1 MVNRLWVQL
10 TLAFVV
16 VIIVTVT
23 TTAWFANQRAGNQ
36 FRAYLRR
43 PDILARSGL
52 PDLLVTYY
60 QDHDSWDGVTR
71 WLDGDGRGN
80 RPDRRAKRGEI
91 PPFVVAD
98 ATGHIVYAD
107 GPGRQG
113 QTLGA
118 LEQSSAQSLTV
129 DSHVVGYLVW
139 DFASLT
145 SLALP
150 ELDFL
155 HQLRISLLL
164 AGLLAAGL
172 GIGFSLFISRTL
184 AAPLAVLART
194 ARAFA
199 AQDWNQRVAVQDQ
212 SSIAE
217 VAEVAHAFN
226 DMAGALQQA
235 ETLRRH
241 LIADVAHELRTP
253 LSVLQGNLNAMLDGL
268 YPLDMQ
274 EIATLYDQTRLLTR
288 LVDDLHEL
296 AQAEAGQLPL
306 HLTAVEADTLLW
318 ATATR
323 FNTVADA
330 QAITIEVSV
339 PAFLPP
345 VQADPDRMIQVLH
358 NLISNALRHTP
369 TGGRVTIVAV
379 AEESAHRVR
388 FSVNDTGE
396 GIAAE
401 DLPHIFER
409 FYRADKSRASSRGGA
424 GLGLTIAKTLVEAMG
439 GTIGVESTVGQGS
452 HFWFTLP
459 IVATE

>member
-1 MVNRLWVQL
+1 MVNRLWVRL
-10 TLAFVV
+10 TIAFVV

-52 PDLLVTYY
+52 PDLLVSYY
-60 QDHDSWDGVTR
+60 QEHDSWDGVTR
-71 WLDGDGRGN
+71 WLDGDGRAN
-80 RPDRRAKRGEI
+80 RPERRAKRGGT

-98 ATGHIVYAD
+98 GAGRIVYAD
-107 GPGRQG
+107 GPSRQG
-113 QTLGA
+113 QILGA
-118 LEQSSAQSLTV
+118 LEQSSAQSLTL
-129 DSHVVGYLVW
+129 DSNVVGYLVW

-145 SLALP
+145 ALALP

-155 HQLRISLLL
+155 RQLRTSLLL

-212 SSIAE
+212 SAIAE

-226 DMAGALQQA
+226 DMASALQQA

-306 HLTAVEADTLLW
+306 HLTAVAAEALIW

-323 FNTVADA
+323 FNTVADT
-330 QAITIEVSV
+330 QGITIEVSV
-339 PAFLPP
+339 PALLPP
-345 VQADPDRMIQVLH
+345 VQADPDRMTQVLQ

-369 TGGRVTIVAV
+369 TGGRIAIVAV
-379 AEESAHRVR
+379 VEASDRRVR

-409 FYRADKSRASSRGGA
+409 FYRADKSRARSRGGA
-424 GLGLTIAKTLVEAMG
+424 GLGLTIAQTLVEAMG
-439 GTIGVESTVGQGS
+439 GTIGVASTLGQGS
-452 HFWFTLP
+452 SFWFTLP
-459 IVATE
+459 IATAD